1 MAFEQQLE
9 ADRIDDFNLFS
20 AFVRVPLLILE
31 GVLGQQQQQQQEGE
45 EEQSKCERSTLPKHS
60 SETRPQDHTVSSP
73 LRVVSNDNMSSS
85 SAVRGG
91 NANAKKQLGWM
102 DKSNSYSSLSRT
114 RSGHTSLADIVGSPR
129 LKKNRQTSWSDE
141 SGLSLVEYLGE
152 SIKHEP
158 LSPYHNA
165 TSTKAPAIKSAMKRS
180 RSIRHHALDGEKQK
194 RYIPNMPIN
203 PNSSGLVMPS
213 RPYHGKDTPPPTGEF
228 SPQWGWYTSLT
239 PPSDAMYAS
248 AKSHQQHHKRS
259 ASEPARVAIPPPEI
273 IRDENQANQVFQTLQ
288 NSHAPVGWR
297 TSVPI

>member
-1 MAFEQQLE
+1 MVGWRHLAMKIQTSRNHHASRQFTRIKINVERGETKVLLSNSQFFRVLSARGLLKKSKCILLFATNIEYSCQCHVILSCASWRRLLMLE
-9 ADRIDDFNLFS
+9 
-20 AFVRVPLLILE
+20 FVLVHVRATIVTPISYFLLIRLFLHLYFDM
-31 GVLGQQQQQQQEGE
+31 GNQQ
-45 EEQSKCERSTLPKHS
+45 
-60 SETRPQDHTVSSP
+60 
-73 LRVVSNDNMSSS
+73 
-85 SAVRGG
+85 
-91 NANAKKQLGWM
+91 
-102 DKSNSYSSLSRT
+102 
-114 RSGHTSLADIVGSPR
+114 
-129 LKKNRQTSWSDE
+129 
-141 SGLSLVEYLGE
+141 